1 MMRDIPID
9 IAGQEIKIRSD
20 EDEDYV
26 RSLASFVDEKMREVG
41 HGRNG
46 VTTLN
51 LALIAALTIADELH
65 KLRKSGEEIES
76 SLDRLSARVED
87 SIKALDQQP
96 TTNS

>member
-26 RSLASFVDEKMREVG
+26 RSLASFVDEKMREVAR
-41 HGRNG
+41 GRNG

-65 KLRKSGEEIES
+65 KLRESGEEIEC

-87 SIKALDQQP
+87 SIAALDSQP

>member
-26 RSLASFVDEKMREVG
+26 RSLASFVNEKMREVG
-41 HGRNG
+41 HGQKG

-51 LALIAALTIADELH
+51 LALTAALTIADELH
-65 KLRKSGEEIES
+65 KMRKSGEEVEVSLERLCNRVDDSIAE
-76 SLDRLSARVED
+76 LDR
-87 SIKALDQQP
+87 QP
-96 TTNS
+96 TKTS

>member
-26 RSLASFVDEKMREVG
+26 RSLAVFVDAKIKELREG
-41 HGRNG
+41 QKG

-51 LALIAALTIADELH
+51 LALTVALTIADELH
-65 KLRKSGEEIES
+65 KLQESGLDIDGTLNSLSTRIES
-76 SLDRLSARVED
+76 AIA
-87 SIKALDQQP
+87 SIDQVAD
-96 TTNS
+96 

>member
-26 RSLASFVDEKMREVG
+26 RSLASFVGQKMSEVG
-41 HGRNG
+41 RGQKG

-51 LALIAALTIADELH
+51 LALTAALTIADELH
-65 KLRKSGEEIES
+65 KLRRSGEVIES
-76 SLDRLSARVED
+76 TIERLSNRVEESVAQLDRL
-87 SIKALDQQP
+87 P
-96 TTNS
+96 TKS

>member
-41 HGRNG
+41 SGSNG

-51 LALIAALTIADELH
+51 LALTAFWLALHLIMGSNPPMGVTQ
-65 KLRKSGEEIES
+65 
-76 SLDRLSARVED
+76 VE
-87 SIKALDQQP
+87 ALP
-96 TTNS
+96 

>member
-26 RSLASFVDEKMREVG
+26 RSLASFVGEKMSEVG
-41 HGRNG
+41 QGQKG

-51 LALIAALTIADELH
+51 LALTVALTIADELH
-65 KLRKSGEEIES
+65 KLRRSGEEIEGT
-76 SLDRLSARVED
+76 LERLSNRVED
-87 SIKALDQQP
+87 SIAHLDQQP
-96 TTNS
+96 AKS

>member
-26 RSLASFVDEKMREVG
+26 RSLASFVDQKMSELG
-41 HGRNG
+41 QGRKG

-51 LALIAALTIADELH
+51 LALTAALTIADELH
-65 KLRKSGEEIES
+65 KLRESGS
-76 SLDRLSARVED
+76 SIDGTLDRLSDRVEEVIA
-87 SIKALDQQP
+87 SLDQAP
-96 TTNS
+96 TE